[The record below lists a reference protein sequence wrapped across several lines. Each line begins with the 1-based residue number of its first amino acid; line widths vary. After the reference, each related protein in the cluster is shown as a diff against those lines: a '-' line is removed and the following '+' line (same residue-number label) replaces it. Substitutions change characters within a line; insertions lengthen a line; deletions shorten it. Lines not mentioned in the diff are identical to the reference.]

1 MYLPSSAVGSPDIA
15 KGGDGNDGE
24 EVEREPSSVRGR
36 EAARG
41 RRSEDN
47 HRNARARY
55 VTRSRRRSRDKSAQN
70 RTGQTVSRSRLHSQI
85 GPARV
90 EKIEKIR
97 PTPRWHCFPRESKR
111 KSRGNGRARGGVSHL
126 RRRVRGRR
134 AHAALRVQG
143 HVRARAPRVRAG
155 VGRALRAPRV
165 RGVRRALGRGVRL
178 SVSLVRGGCGRALA

>member
-55 VTRSRRRSRDKSAQN
+55 VTRFRPDKWPRPSSHWAN
-70 RTGQTVSRSRLHSQI
+70 SLPVAFAFTD
-85 GPARV
+85 PARV

-178 SVSLVRGGCGRALA
+178 SVSLVRGRCGRALA